1 MQIDSRVTDQTQSL
15 QTGVAGSRVGRQRS
29 VTSDPSGGASRAS
42 ESQPKVDVTPVE
54 LGGGTNI
61 PESEAMDLKVT
72 VEKLNQLV
80 RDQQQDVSFS
90 VDEEANATVIKFF
103 KTTTG
108 ELIKQF
114 PPEEILA
121 MKARIRNIDGLL
133 VDKEM

>member
-15 QTGVAGSRVGRQRS
+15 QAGIAGSKVGRQRS
-29 VTSDPSGGASRAS
+29 VTSNPSGGASQTSDARP
-42 ESQPKVDVTPVE
+42 QVDVTPVE
-54 LGGGTNI
+54 LGEGANT
-61 PESEAMDLKVT
+61 PEIEAMDLEVT

-121 MKARIRNIDGLL
+121 MKARIRSIDGLL